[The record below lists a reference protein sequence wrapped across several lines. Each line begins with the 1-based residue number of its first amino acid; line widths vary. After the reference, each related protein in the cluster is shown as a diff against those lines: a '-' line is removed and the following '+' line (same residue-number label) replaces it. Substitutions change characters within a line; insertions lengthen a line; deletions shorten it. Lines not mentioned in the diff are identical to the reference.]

1 VSGGGVW
8 RALGTYRGGMR
19 GSPPEAVGRKVNFSG
34 TDGLRIVGGKIVE
47 YWGGRRLAPVRAA
60 ARAGPVGTLTLLLA

>member
-1 VSGGGVW
+1 MSGGGVW

-34 TDGLRIVGGKIVE
+34 TDVLRIVGGKIVE
-47 YWGGRRLAPVRAA
+47 YWGDAGSLLFAQQLGLVPS
-60 ARAGPVGTLTLLLA
+60 AR